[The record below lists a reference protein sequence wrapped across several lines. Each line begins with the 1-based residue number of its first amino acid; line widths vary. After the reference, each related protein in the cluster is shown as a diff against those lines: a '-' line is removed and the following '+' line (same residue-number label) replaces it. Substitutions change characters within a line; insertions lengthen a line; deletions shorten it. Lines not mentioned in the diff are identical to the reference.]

1 MNLTLKSAGR
11 NAGRNASLMAAMSL
25 CMIVSAFA
33 GTTDTEFQQLL
44 NKVVGWAGG
53 YAGKALAVVSLLVG
67 VMTGMAR
74 TNFLPVIAGV
84 GFALALAFGPNILT
98 GIVSATI

>member
-1 MNLTLKSAGR
+1 MNLTLKNTGR
-11 NAGRNASLMAAMSL
+11 NAGMALAMGL
-25 CMIVSAFA
+25 CMMVTAFA
-33 GTTDTEFQQLL
+33 GTTDTEFQTLL

-84 GFALALAFGPNILT
+84 GFALALAFGPGVLT

>member
-1 MNLTLKSAGR
+1 MNLTLKSTGRSAGL
-11 NAGRNASLMAAMSL
+11 LMALTLGMMAS
-25 CMIVSAFA
+25 VFA

-44 NKVVGWAGG
+44 NKITSWAGG
-53 YAGKALAVVSLLVG
+53 YAGKALAVVSLMVG

-84 GFALALAFGPNILT
+84 GFALALAFGPGILT